1 MADVNGRT
9 TKPAKP
15 TGRTASREVRRQ
27 QLIEATIES
36 IAKHGISGT
45 TMTTV
50 TGFAGLSL
58 GIVNFHFQNKQNL
71 FEETLRHLADEHR
84 DQWHKSVHKAELTPV
99 SKLLAI
105 VDANFHPRVCNRK
118 NLSVW
123 YSFFGEA
130 PYRHVY
136 RKIMD
141 EIDAERLNSMRELF
155 ERIIED
161 GQYDDIDAADVANT
175 MEALY
180 DGYSI
185 NILIYP
191 EKFSGADAKIRIR
204 DFLANTFPRHFDPP
218 SGKACGT

>member
-9 TKPAKP
+9 TKPVKP

-27 QLIEATIES
+27 QLIDATIES

-50 TGFAGLSL
+50 TGFAGMSL

-84 DQWHKSVHKAELTPV
+84 DQWHKLVHKAELTPV
-99 SKLLAI
+99 AKLLAI
-105 VDANFHPRVCNRK
+105 VDANFHPRICNRK

-141 EIDAERLNSMRELF
+141 EIDAERLNTSRGLF
-155 ERIIED
+155 EQIIDE
-161 GQYDDIDAADVANT
+161 GGYRAIDAADVADT

-191 EKFSGADAKIRIR
+191 DKFTRQDAKTRIR
-204 DFLANTFPRHFDPP
+204 EFLANTFPRHFDPP
-218 SGKACGT
+218 GAQACNS

>member
-130 PYRHVY
+130 PYRQVY

-141 EIDAERLNSMRELF
+141 EIDAERLDTSRELF
-155 ERIIED
+155 EQIIDD
-161 GQYDDIDAADVANT
+161 GDYGAIDAADVANT

-191 EKFSGADAKIRIR
+191 EKFARLDAKTRIR
-204 DFLANTFPRHFDPP
+204 EFLANTFPRHFDPP
-218 SGKACGT
+218 GAQACSN